1 MMMSHGQK
9 PHSASKCAT
18 AHSEKVWGATPP
30 FPSFKALV
38 YVHCLSSVSYFS
50 SAVSGIILWWAES
63 EWGHSGGTWQVGGV
77 KTRLRLGGGV
87 SVLWVV
93 LRGEVLLQPP
103 HLLLPLAY
111 ELVQV
116 ALSYQQGGFDADV
129 TLVVVQLRAV
139 QVTGQNI
146 LNHSLAPVQVFLQ
159 LTSVFLLTAQL
170 LPLQLQRF
178 LQGHTQTHIK
188 ILFIER
194 K

>member
-1 MMMSHGQK
+1 MMSHGQK
-9 PHSASKCAT
+9 PHFASKCAM

-38 YVHCLSSVSYFS
+38 CVRCLSSVSYS

-93 LRGEVLLQPP
+93 LRGEGLLQPP

-116 ALSYQQGGFDADV
+116 ALLNQQGGFDADV
-129 TLVVVQLRAV
+129 TLVVVQLRAA

-146 LNHSLAPVQVFLQ
+146 LNHSFAPVQVFLQ

-170 LPLQLQRF
+170 LPLQLQWF
-178 LQGHTQTHIK
+178 LQRHTNTHAHIK